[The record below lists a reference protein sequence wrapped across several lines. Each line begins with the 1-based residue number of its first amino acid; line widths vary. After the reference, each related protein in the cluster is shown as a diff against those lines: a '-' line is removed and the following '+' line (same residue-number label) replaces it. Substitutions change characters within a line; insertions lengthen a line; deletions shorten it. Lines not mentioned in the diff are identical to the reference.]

1 MYPSSLD
8 AELSLIQQR
17 SSTKPDILGPRDT
30 PAPESGVIADIEL
43 SLVAKIRIFHFES
56 YNDISE
62 EAKMTARW
70 IRIEDF
76 EISGGT

>member
-1 MYPSSLD
+1 
-8 AELSLIQQR
+8 
-17 SSTKPDILGPRDT
+17 
-30 PAPESGVIADIEL
+30 VIADIEL